1 MKNKKVLIIIGVV
14 ALLVVGGVGGFL
26 AFNRKGVNS
35 SNSTQEYAETAGKAY
50 DEAKEKNVTEAR
62 SEERRVGKECAA

>member
-50 DEAKEKNVTEAR
+50 DEL
-62 SEERRVGKECAA
+62 RRKTLQKLMIHMIRK